1 MSSVPQTSNTG
12 PDSCTGRRKIFDIE
26 TFSLRFDFRE
36 DRLRLDATDKA
47 GRLLALWITQR
58 LANKLIATLTK
69 DLDREVTPP
78 PEVSRDG
85 AVLSVSKSQE
95 PSIIPQSWELTST
108 LHEIAQHRMR
118 AERAQNRADIERGL
132 EKDVRPVI
140 SAGDTVCWLCTTI
153 RLGPK
158 PRGVLI
164 GFSDGDQHAARFFMS
179 FRNARRVLDGLAGHY
194 SKAGWPLDA
203 FPEWVRNGKASAADR
218 EQGRVL
224 N

>member
-1 MSSVPQTSNTG
+1 MNSVPRSSNTG
-12 PDSCTGRRKIFDIE
+12 SDSGTGRRKIFDIE

-36 DRLRLDATDKA
+36 DRLRLDATDRT
-47 GRLLALWITQR
+47 GRLLGLWLTQR

-85 AVLSVSKSQE
+85 AALNVTKSQE
-95 PSIIPQSWELTST
+95 PSIIPQSRELTSA

-118 AERAQNRADIERGL
+118 AERTQYRADIERGL
-132 EKDVRPVI
+132 ENDARPVI
-140 SAGDTVCWLCTTI
+140 LAGDTVCWLCTTI

-164 GFSDGDQHAARFFMS
+164 SFSGEDQHLARFFMS

-194 SKAGWPLDA
+194 GKAGWPLDA
-203 FPEWVRNGKASAADR
+203 FPEWVRNGKASAA
-218 EQGRVL
+218 EQGQGRVL